1 MDFDGTK
8 ASRDM
13 VDAVQVCIDFVEQ
26 AFVDRNQSNFFVEKK
41 FNSPRVHPLFRGTAD
56 VVYYDKE
63 ALHIL
68 DYKHGVGVVVEAE
81 NNPQLMYYAAGV
93 LDSLG
98 GSPPKVVLH
107 IAQPRGFHYDGPIRS
122 WETTPEAI
130 IAWQN
135 DVLVPAMNKAMT
147 STETKT
153 GEHCRFCPAR
163 SRNCPAL
170 MADIDELEDLMIE
183 LEGRT
188 AAALSN
194 EQIARLLALK
204 ETTAIALKAASS
216 TALARMQTGAE
227 IPGFALAPAKVNRVW
242 KDEEKAEAEARKAFG
257 DRAFS
262 KPELKSPAQVE
273 KLPLGAT
280 FVGKYALKPE
290 AGLTIVKEGGKRK
303 TVTKDMQS
311 MFKPV

>member
-13 VDAVQVCIDFVEQ
+13 VDAAQVCIDFVEQ
-26 AFVDRNQSNFFVEKK
+26 TFVDRNQSNFFVEKK
-41 FNSPRVHPLFRGTAD
+41 FNEPRIHPLFRGTAD

-63 ALHIL
+63 VLHIM

-81 NNPQLMYYAAGV
+81 NNAQLMYYAAGV
-93 LDSLG
+93 LASLG
-98 GSPPKVVLH
+98 GSPPKVILY

-130 IAWQN
+130 IAWQD

-170 MADIDELEDLMIE
+170 MADIDELEDLMKE

-188 AAALSN
+188 AAMLSN
-194 EQIARLLALK
+194 EQIARLLTLK
-204 ETTAIALKAASS
+204 DTTAIALKAASS

-242 KDEEKAEAEARKAFG
+242 KDEAETEAKKAFG

-273 KLPLGAT
+273 KLPLGDT

-290 AGLTIVKEGGKRK
+290 AGLTIVKEGDKRK
-303 TVTKDMQS
+303 TVTKSMQS